1 MVKLDVV
8 EILKKHGLYTDEF
21 RTRMDILQA
30 VMNREWNHPIL
41 KKNFTRQQLEE
52 MAGQPEI
59 QQGGATVPDI
69 ATIKEQANA
78 VAASPVAGEAAT
90 KAADIAQTALAEIPG
105 ASALKDKAADIQQKL
120 SEKFADADPMRGLAK
135 QVDYD
140 PNDGTLTML
149 VKTFLNTLIDT
160 MSSPAFPELLR
171 AIFGAVFVLSYA
183 EGLPIFGGMIKA
195 ALEIAAFILPTIGT
209 SILSTATAIGGPI
222 GHMVGLLVSGI
233 FFILA
238 AMIAF
243 SRKQFTEA
251 VVASAN
257 LIPFVGVLVANTIQ
271 KADTSAK
278 KLIAAQKQVY
288 NSFLDILGV
297 VFQVQKPVRGGMRLS
312 RRRKYTKKWRTQ
324 KRRRMSG
331 RR

>member
-41 KKNFTRQQLEE
+41 KKNFTRQQIEE
-52 MAGQPEI
+52 MAGQPEV
-59 QQGGATVPDI
+59 QQGGADI
-69 ATIKEQANA
+69 DAIKEQADA
-78 VAASPVAGEAAT
+78 VTASPVAGEAAA
-90 KAADIAQTALAEIPG
+90 KAAGIAQTALAEIPG
-105 ASALKDKAADIQQKL
+105 AAALKDKAADIQQRL
-120 SEKFADADPMRGLAK
+120 AEKFADADPVKGLAK

-140 PNDGTLTML
+140 ANDGTITML

-171 AIFGAVFVLSYA
+171 AIFGAAFVLSYA

-209 SILSTATAIGGPI
+209 SILSTATSIGGPI

-257 LIPFVGVLVANTIQ
+257 LIPFVGILVANTIQ

-278 KLIAAQKQVY
+278 KIIAAQKQVY

-297 VFQVQKPVRGGMRLS
+297 VFSVKGPVRGGMRLS

-324 KRRRMSG
+324 KRRRTSG

>member
-209 SILSTATAIGGPI
+209 SILSTATSIGGPI

>member
-30 VMNREWNHPIL
+30 VMNREWDHPVL

-52 MAGQPEI
+52 MAGQPEYRP
-59 QQGGATVPDI
+59 QQGGADALADQAKAIT
-69 ATIKEQANA
+69 AT
-78 VAASPVAGEAAT
+78 PLAGEAAS
-90 KAADIAQTALAEIPG
+90 KAAGIAESALAEIPG
-105 ASALKDKAADIQQKL
+105 AGALKSKAEDIQQRL
-120 SEKFADADPMRGLAK
+120 AAKFADADPVRGLAK

-149 VKTFLNTLIDT
+149 VKTGLNTLIDT

-209 SILSTATAIGGPI
+209 SILSTSTTLGGPI
-222 GHMVGLLVSGI
+222 GHMIGLLISGI

-257 LIPFVGVLVANTIQ
+257 LIPFVGILVSNTIQ

-278 KLIAAQKQVY
+278 KIIAAQKQVY

-297 VFQVQKPVRGGMRLS
+297 VFSVKGPVRGGMRLS

-331 RR
+331 RH

>member
-8 EILKKHGLYTDEF
+8 EILKKHGLYTEEF
-21 RTRMDILQA
+21 RTRMDILEA
-30 VMNREWNHPIL
+30 VMKRDWTNPVL

-52 MAGQPEI
+52 MAGQPEV
-59 QQGGATVPDI
+59 QQGGAIPDI
-69 ATIKEQANA
+69 SALKEQANTI
-78 VAASPVAGEAAT
+78 VATPQAGDAAAR
-90 KAADIAQTALAEIPG
+90 AAAITQDAIGSIPG
-105 ASALKDKAADIQQKL
+105 ADALKAKASDIQEKL
-120 SEKFADADPMRGLAK
+120 AAKFADADPMRGLAK
-135 QVDYD
+135 QVDYS
-140 PNDGTLTML
+140 PNDGTITML
-149 VKTFLNTLIDT
+149 VKTFLNTMIDL
-160 MSSPAFPELLR
+160 MSSPAFPEFLR
-171 AIFGAVFVLSYA
+171 AAFGVVFVMSYA

-209 SILSTATAIGGPI
+209 SILSTATSIGGPI
-222 GHMVGLLVSGI
+222 GHMVGLLVSSI

-238 AMIAF
+238 AMLAF

-257 LIPFVGVLVANTIQ
+257 LIPFVGILVSNTIQ

-278 KLIAAQKQVY
+278 KLMAAQKQVY

-297 VFQVQKPVRGGMRLS
+297 VFTPGKPVRGGMRFS
-312 RRRKYTKKWRTQ
+312 RRRRHTKKWRTQ
-324 KRRRMSG
+324 RRRMSV